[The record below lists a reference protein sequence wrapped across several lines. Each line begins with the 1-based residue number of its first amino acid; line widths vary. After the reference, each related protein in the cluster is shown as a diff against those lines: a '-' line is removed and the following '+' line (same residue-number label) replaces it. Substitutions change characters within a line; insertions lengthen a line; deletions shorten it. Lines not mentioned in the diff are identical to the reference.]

1 MLTLENITAGYDGAL
16 ALRNV
21 SLKVN
26 SGEIV
31 AIIGA
36 NGAGKSTTLLTIS
49 GLVLATSGRI
59 NFNGQSLIGLTP
71 DRIVQLGLV
80 HVPEG
85 RRVFPDLTIE
95 ENLRVAAYLVRGR
108 KLIQNTLIKVYEH
121 FPRLKERRLQ
131 SAGTLSGGEQQML
144 AFGRAMMSQPKM
156 LMLDEPSLG
165 LAPRLIEDVMAADQM
180 FSDSGI
186 TVLLVEQNANLAL
199 KIANRGYVMETG
211 VVLMEGTGDELL
223 SNEQVRASYLGSKL
237 KDN

>member
-49 GLVLATSGRI
+49 GLVFASSGKI
-59 NFNGQSLIGLTP
+59 IFNGQSLIGLTP
-71 DRIVQLGLV
+71 DKIVQLGLV

-95 ENLRVAAYLVRGR
+95 ENLRVAAYLVKGR
-108 KLIQNTLIKVYEH
+108 KLIQKTLTKVYEY

-165 LAPRLIEDVMAADQM
+165 LAPRLVEDVMAAVQM

-199 KIANRGYVMETG
+199 KIAKRGYVMETG
-211 VVLMEGTGDELL
+211 VIVMEGTGDELL
-223 SNEQVRASYLGSKL
+223 LNEQVRASYLGIKF
-237 KDN
+237 KDK

>member
-26 SGEIV
+26 PGEIV

-49 GLVLATSGRI
+49 GLVIATSGRI

-95 ENLRVAAYLVRGR
+95 ENLRVAAYLVRDR

-131 SAGTLSGGEQQML
+131 TAGTLSGGEQQML
-144 AFGRAMMSQPKM
+144 AFGRAMMGQPKM

-165 LAPRLIEDVMAADQM
+165 LAPRLVEEVMAAVQM
-180 FSDSGI
+180 FSDTGI

-211 VVLMEGTGDELL
+211 VIVMEGTGNELL
-223 SNEQVRASYLGSKL
+223 SNEQVRSSYLGIKF

>member
-165 LAPRLIEDVMAADQM
+165 LAPRLIEDVMAAVQM

-223 SNEQVRASYLGSKL
+223 SNEQVRASYLGIKL

>member
-1 MLTLENITAGYDGAL
+1 MLILENISAGYDGAL

-26 SGEIV
+26 PGEIV

-36 NGAGKSTTLLTIS
+36 NGAGKSPTLLTIS
-49 GLVLATSGRI
+49 GLVLATSGRV

-95 ENLRVAAYLVRGR
+95 ENLRVAAYLVRDR
-108 KLIQNTLIKVYEH
+108 RLIQNTLIKVYKF

-144 AFGRAMMSQPKM
+144 AFGRAMMSQPKI
-156 LMLDEPSLG
+156 LMLGIVFFFLG
-165 LAPRLIEDVMAADQM
+165 L
-180 FSDSGI
+180 
-186 TVLLVEQNANLAL
+186 LLYF
-199 KIANRGYVMETG
+199 R
-211 VVLMEGTGDELL
+211 
-223 SNEQVRASYLGSKL
+223 
-237 KDN
+237 

>member
-95 ENLRVAAYLVRGR
+95 ENLRVAAYLVRGS

-165 LAPRLIEDVMAADQM
+165 LAPRLIEDVMAAVQM

-223 SNEQVRASYLGSKL
+223 SNEQVRASYLGIKL

>member
-1 MLTLENITAGYDGAL
+1 MLILENITAGYDGAL

-49 GLVLATSGRI
+49 GLVGAISGSI
-59 NFNGQSLIGLTP
+59 NFNGHSLVGLTP

-95 ENLRVAAYLVRGR
+95 ENLRVAAYLVKDR
-108 KLIQNTLIKVYEH
+108 KLIKNTLSKVYEH

-165 LAPRLIEDVMAADQM
+165 LAPLLVEEVMLAVQM
-180 FSDSGI
+180 LSDSGI

-199 KIANRGYVMETG
+199 KIAHRGYVMETG
-211 VVLMEGTGDELL
+211 VILMEGTGNELL
-223 SNEQVRASYLGSKL
+223 SNDQVRGSYLGIKL
-237 KDN
+237 KDD

>member
-26 SGEIV
+26 PGEIV

-49 GLVLATSGRI
+49 GLVHATSGRI

-95 ENLRVAAYLVRGR
+95 ENLRVAAYLVRDR
-108 KLIQNTLIKVYEH
+108 KLIQNTLIKVYKC

-165 LAPRLIEDVMAADQM
+165 LAPLLVEEVMTAVKM

-211 VVLMEGTGDELL
+211 VILMEGTSNELL
-223 SNEQVRASYLGSKL
+223 SNEQVRASYLGIKF
-237 KDN
+237 KDH

>member
-1 MLTLENITAGYDGAL
+1 MLILENISAGYDGAL

-26 SGEIV
+26 PGEIV

-49 GLVLATSGRI
+49 GLVLATSGRV

-95 ENLRVAAYLVRGR
+95 ENLRVAAYLVRDR
-108 KLIQNTLIKVYEH
+108 RLIQNTLIKVYKF

-165 LAPRLIEDVMAADQM
+165 LAPLLVEEVMTAVKM

-211 VVLMEGTGDELL
+211 VIVMEGTSNELL
-223 SNEQVRASYLGSKL
+223 SNEQVRASYLGIKF
-237 KDN
+237 KEY